1 MDDIVSI
8 CCFSLKARDDKIV
21 ELGQGPWVT
30 LRRVT
35 LRTYAG
41 SRHSIMA
48 HSVATTVPI
57 VSRVLMSLWRPIV
70 RRPSGRHRMKLS
82 DALCRTSDG

>member
-8 CCFSLKARDDKIV
+8 CCFSFKARDGKSV
-21 ELGQGPWVT
+21 ELGEGPW
-30 LRRVT
+30 VT

-57 VSRVLMSLWRPIV
+57 VSRVLTSLWR
-70 RRPSGRHRMKLS
+70 
-82 DALCRTSDG
+82 